1 MQFRV
6 SRLTLEEEERIGLM
20 RQNAHQILRVVKET
34 FTGQSFDRRAVV
46 SDCSHEESD
55 EEIISCMWSQVT
67 HALDSRTQTNAV
79 EVLRALTAVS
89 LARSNVQLMLMTTSF

>member
-1 MQFRV
+1 
-6 SRLTLEEEERIGLM
+6 
-20 RQNAHQILRVVKET
+20 
-34 FTGQSFDRRAVV
+34 
-46 SDCSHEESD
+46 
-55 EEIISCMWSQVT
+55 VT